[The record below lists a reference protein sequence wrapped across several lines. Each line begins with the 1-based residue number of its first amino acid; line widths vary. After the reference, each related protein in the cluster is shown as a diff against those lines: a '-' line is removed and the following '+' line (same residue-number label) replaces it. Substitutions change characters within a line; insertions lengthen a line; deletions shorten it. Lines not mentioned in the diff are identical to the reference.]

1 MTVHSTLAVLLLG
14 CAAAAPAQFEDKRRS
29 APYVPSPDSIVT
41 RMLELGGLRAGE
53 LHYDLGSG
61 DGRIVLA
68 AARLGARSV
77 GYEIDVK
84 LVEQSRADIQKG
96 GLEKLA
102 RIENEDLYTADFREV
117 DLITA
122 YLLPVM
128 LEELAP
134 ILEEQMKPGSRLVS
148 HDYPI
153 PGWTPKKTVKGVDES
168 NGLPY
173 KVFLYRR

>member
-1 MTVHSTLAVLLLG
+1 MTVHSTLALLLL
-14 CAAAAPAQFEDKRRS
+14 AAAAPAQLADKRRS
-29 APYVPSPDSIVT
+29 APFVPSPDPVVA
-41 RMLELGGLRAGE
+41 RMLELGELRRGE

-68 AARLGARSV
+68 AAGRFQARSI
-77 GYEIDVK
+77 GYEIDAK
-84 LVEQSRADIQKG
+84 LVARSREAILG
-96 GLEKLA
+96 AGLSDLA
-102 RIENEDLYTADFREV
+102 RIENADLYTADFTQV
-117 DLITA
+117 DLVTT

-134 ILEEQMKPGSRLVS
+134 ILSNQMKPGSRVVS

-153 PGWTPKKTVKGVDES
+153 PGWTAAKTLSGTDES

-173 KVFLYRR
+173 RVFLYRR